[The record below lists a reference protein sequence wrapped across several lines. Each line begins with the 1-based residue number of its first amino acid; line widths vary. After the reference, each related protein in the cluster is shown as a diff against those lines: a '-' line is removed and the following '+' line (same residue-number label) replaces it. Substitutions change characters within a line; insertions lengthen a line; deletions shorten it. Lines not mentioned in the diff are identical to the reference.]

1 MQVSAPLAAPQRASP
16 SAWACTSLS
25 TDTGSSQDSSKRSLM
40 GWPVHPGMISLAY
53 AMPPVTAS
61 TRPAVDTPM
70 PSTCSRRERASAST
84 VFATSHT
91 VTEHRAA
98 PRAAPAWAP
107 GFRTRLQ
114 GQRRSARIA
123 AARPAIFV
131 PPMSS
136 AATYAG
142 YSMHPTLPFSKSTLS
157 PGVNHGTA
165 NKKAGAG
172 GTCARLQKRRKATCR
187 WERLRP

>member
-1 MQVSAPLAAPQRASP
+1 
-16 SAWACTSLS
+16 
-25 TDTGSSQDSSKRSLM
+25 M

-91 VTEHRAA
+91 VTSTGPPH
-98 PRAAPAWAP
+98 AAPAWAP

-123 AARPAIFV
+123 AARRRSSCRRYQAPQRMRDIPCT
-131 PPMSS
+131 PPF
-136 AATYAG
+136 
-142 YSMHPTLPFSKSTLS
+142 PF
-157 PGVNHGTA
+157 
-165 NKKAGAG
+165 
-172 GTCARLQKRRKATCR
+172 RKAPYHLVSTMVPQTKKPARVEPAPACKSEEKLLADGSVR
-187 WERLRP
+187 VHEAGLLDDLDDGRDVLALERLDGARASGSC